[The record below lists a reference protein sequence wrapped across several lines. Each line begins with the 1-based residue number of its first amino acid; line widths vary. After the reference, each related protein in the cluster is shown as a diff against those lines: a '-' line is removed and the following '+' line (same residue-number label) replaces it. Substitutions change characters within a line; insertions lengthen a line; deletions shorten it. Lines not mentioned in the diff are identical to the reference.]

1 MNTILTLCN
10 QCAEIYR
17 SSPGVRVKEI
27 PNTTTAKK
35 KCCEQCRRK
44 GCLAQYLVQSGRK

>member
-17 SSPGVRVKEI
+17 SSPGVKITEA
-27 PNTTTAKK
+27 PLATTEKK
-35 KCCEQCRRK
+35 K
-44 GCLAQYLVQSGRK
+44 